1 MGISDYLCDARQSG
15 NFLGCPLGIAAGH
28 DDLAARTFSVD
39 APDGG
44 ASILIGGGGH
54 RTCIEDDN
62 LSFLEGGCSRP
73 TAVRELA
80 LYSGAVRLGRST
92 AKILYVKSCHSHIV
106 A

>member
-1 MGISDYLCDARQSG
+1 M
-15 NFLGCPLGIAAGH
+15 
-28 DDLAARTFSVD
+28 D

-44 ASILIGGGGH
+44 AGILIGSGGY

-62 LSFLEGGCSRP
+62 LSFMQGGCSRQ
-73 TAVRELA
+73 TAIRELA
-80 LYSGAVRLGRST
+80 LYSSAVRLGRST